1 MAAWKSLKTRFFY
14 SVVKSLYI
22 MRTLLLTLLIAL
34 VTTNV
39 SAREYGRYDTKR
51 LLTATETPEGKKY
64 GFGGPY
70 LGQMMNDLSAHA
82 RNYPPQFDTPQDK
95 QRATND
101 VKALS
106 GMLDLLINNPNPDLG
121 LLTLAGDV
129 NSMGHN
135 LDIPGAAQK
144 ANSVF
149 LRLLAAAPSDPRG
162 NYMYGNFLAGVG
174 KPKEALP
181 YLEKALAV
189 GVVEAAY
196 TIGMAYLTL
205 GNKEQALKNLENYK
219 QRRPSD
225 GNVDKLIDAIRN
237 GRIEFKRNPG

>member
-1 MAAWKSLKTRFFY
+1 
-14 SVVKSLYI
+14 
-22 MRTLLLTLLIAL
+22 MRMLLLTILIAL
-34 VTTNV
+34 VASTV
-39 SAREYGRYDTKR
+39 SAREYGNYDTKR
-51 LLTATETPEGKKY
+51 LLTVTETPEGKKY

-70 LGQMMNDLSAHA
+70 LGQMMSDLSAHA

-95 QRATND
+95 QRATED

-106 GMLDLLINNPNPDLG
+106 GMLDVLINVPKPDVG
-121 LLTLAGDV
+121 LLTLAGDI

-144 ANSVF
+144 ANSIF
-149 LRLLAAAPSDPRG
+149 LRLLTAAPSDSRG

-189 GVVEAAY
+189 GVVDAAY
-196 TIGMAYLTL
+196 AIGMTYLTL
-205 GNKEQALKNLENYK
+205 GDKEQALKNLENYK

-225 GNVDKLIDAIRN
+225 GNVDKLIEAIRN
-237 GRIEFKRNPG
+237 GKIEFKRNSG